1 MSRAKRSLVRYEL
14 HVGFPL
20 QPLDD
25 AALAIGKF
33 IMDEVFQPRVNG
45 KIPPEHWD
53 CWAGRDRDWNQVRE
67 WCRMTLHQREIR
79 DDYHGG
85 W

>member
-1 MSRAKRSLVRYEL
+1 MSRAKRPAARDEL

-25 AALAIGKF
+25 AALAIGRSILDF
-33 IMDEVFQPRVNG
+33 VFRPMANG
-45 KIPPEHWD
+45 KIPPKHWN
-53 CWAGRDRDWNQVRE
+53 CRVSRDEDWEKIKQWGSRVHRYCE
-67 WCRMTLHQREIR
+67 MR
-79 DDYHGG
+79 DDYLGG